1 MKKPTLSDTN
11 EPTLFLSALPRAL
24 PEAHKYAHGHAVIFS
39 GGLESLGAAR
49 LAARAALRVGAGL
62 VTLAVPASALLA
74 HASRGP
80 DALMVRLCNN
90 CDEISKIMAD
100 PRGNAAAIG
109 PAFGIGE
116 ITRDAVRVLMSGT
129 THMVLDADALTSFSG
144 HLAILQNIINK
155 TRLIPV
161 LTPHEGE
168 FQKLFGTDIDSKMAR
183 LERAHAAATL
193 LGAIIILKG
202 AETIIAAPDGRVAVN
217 RNAPPWLATAGSGD
231 VLTGMVTGLLAR
243 NMPPYEAAC
252 AAVWLHGAAGQMVGR
267 GLIADDLPE
276 AIGRLR
282 AASDPLRE
290 AG

>member
-1 MKKPTLSDTN
+1 
-11 EPTLFLSALPRAL
+11 
-24 PEAHKYAHGHAVIFS
+24 
-39 GGLESLGAAR
+39 
-49 LAARAALRVGAGL
+49 
-62 VTLAVPASALLA
+62 
-74 HASRGP
+74 
-80 DALMVRLCNN
+80 
-90 CDEISKIMAD
+90 MAD
-100 PRGNAAAIG
+100 PRRNAAAIG

-116 ITRDAVRVLMSGT
+116 ITRGAVRVLMSGT

-282 AASDPLRE
+282 AASDPLKE